1 MQETVAERWRT
12 SLQTRVIGVI
22 LVASTVVML
31 ILAYALVSVLTQR
44 LVSQKEDA
52 AFQELER
59 ARVAVEQ
66 QIDATGTANSTQV
79 RINSAR
85 AALGQMSA
93 QQNDAQAAYEP
104 VVVVDNADGTAT
116 TSPEGYRIPESMRQ
130 LVSQGQI
137 VQQYA
142 QVDQQQGATYNALMM
157 GTPIESDIPN
167 TQVYLVMSM
176 ESEES
181 TLALMRGLLS
191 AAGVVVV
198 VLLVGIAWLAT
209 QQVITPIRSAS
220 RIAQRLAAG
229 HLRERMVVNSDDE
242 MGRLASSFND
252 MADTLSRQITQLEE
266 YGDLQRQ
273 FTSDVSHELRTPLTT
288 VRMAAD
294 VIAADADDFSP
305 YTKRSTELLIKE
317 LDRFEE
323 LLADL
328 LEISR
333 HDAGVAD
340 LSTASIDIRSCVDSA
355 MSQVAHLAEELGVEI
370 RVNAPE
376 DPVSVECDSR
386 RVERILRN
394 LLANAIDHSE
404 GNPVTVDIAATGDA
418 VGIAV
423 TDSGVGLK
431 EGQEELVFNRF
442 WRADSSRKRHSGGTG
457 LGLAIAREDAVLHG
471 GTLDAVGEFGV
482 GSRFR
487 LILPRTP
494 GATVETEPIVL
505 VLPGAT
511 PPEATSQAALP
522 VRQGSS
528 GAPIVAEVADAA
540 TTAPVTDPTTTATTD
555 TPGATP
561 EARANSEQGEPGE
574 TSPSSA
580 PIADA
585 AGIVWPSERQGRGPV
600 AEEAP
605 FNQDS
610 VPEFDEEAQ
619 R

>member
-12 SLQTRVIGVI
+12 SLQTRVIGMI

-104 VVVVDNADGTAT
+104 VVVVDNGDGTAT

-142 QVDQQQGATYNALMM
+142 RVDQQSGATYNALMM

-181 TLALMRGLLS
+181 TMALMRGLLS

-294 VIAADADDFSP
+294 VIAADADEFSP
-305 YTKRSTELLIKE
+305 YTKRSTELLINE

-376 DPVSVECDSR
+376 EPVSVECDSR

-404 GNPVTVDIAATGDA
+404 GNPVTVDIAATDDA

-494 GATVETEPIVL
+494 GATVESEPIAL

-511 PPEATSQAALP
+511 PPKTASQAALP
-522 VRQGSS
+522 VG
-528 GAPIVAEVADAA
+528 ED
-540 TTAPVTDPTTTATTD
+540 
-555 TPGATP
+555 GATASSTA
-561 EARANSEQGEPGE
+561 EAAPAPNSADGSDTYPVASEPGE
-574 TSPSSA
+574 ASESTA
-580 PIADA
+580 AIADA

-605 FNQDS
+605 FNQNS

>member
-1 MQETVAERWRT
+1 MRRVRDGVVERWRT
-12 SLQTRVIGVI
+12 SLQTRVIGMM
-22 LVASTVVML
+22 LVASAVVML
-31 ILAYALVSVLTQR
+31 ILAYALVSVLTQQ
-44 LVSQKEDA
+44 LVSQKEETA
-52 AFQELER
+52 LQELER

-93 QQNDAQAAYEP
+93 QQNDAQAVYEP
-104 VVVVDNADGTAT
+104 VVVVDNPDGTAT
-116 TSPEGYRIPESMRQ
+116 TSPEGYRVPEGMRE
-130 LVSQGQI
+130 LVGQGQI

-142 QVDQQQGATYNALMM
+142 TVDQQSGATYNALMV
-157 GTPIESDIPN
+157 GTPIECDIPN
-167 TQVYLVMSM
+167 TQVYLVLSM

-181 TLALMRGLLS
+181 TMALMRGLLS
-191 AAGVVVV
+191 AAGMVVV

-252 MADTLSRQITQLEE
+252 MADKLSKQIAQLEE

-294 VIAADADDFSP
+294 VIAADADDFNP
-305 YTKRSTELLIKE
+305 YTKRSAELLIKE

-340 LSTASIDIRSCVDSA
+340 LSTASIDIRSCIDSA
-355 MSQVAHLAEELGVEI
+355 LSQVEHLADELGVEVRI
-370 RVNAPE
+370 NAPAE
-376 DPVSVECDSR
+376 PVAVECDSR
-386 RVERILRN
+386 RIERVLRN
-394 LLANAIDHSE
+394 LFANAIDHSE
-404 GNPVTVDIAATGDA
+404 GNPVTVDVATTDDA
-418 VGIAV
+418 IGIAV

-457 LGLAIAREDAVLHG
+457 LGLAIAREDAMLHG
-471 GTLDAVGEFGV
+471 GTLDAIGYFGV

-494 GATVETEPIVL
+494 GQSIESEPIALEV
-505 VLPGAT
+505 PGAPQPT
-511 PPEATSQAALP
+511 AVEAEEQAALP
-522 VRQGSS
+522 YGLSAGGMATNNMS
-528 GAPIVAEVADAA
+528 GAE
-540 TTAPVTDPTTTATTD
+540 
-555 TPGATP
+555 
-561 EARANSEQGEPGE
+561 
-574 TSPSSA
+574 SA
-580 PIADA
+580 PDRSGSTVTVDADFPSDDDPEVGPVEGTKA
-585 AGIVWPSERQGRGPV
+585 TGDDAGIVWPSERQSRSTV
-600 AEEAP
+600 VESETP
-605 FNQDS
+605 FNQEN
-610 VPEFDEEAQ
+610 VPDFDEEAQ